1 MKPREL
7 SNYSVKTNGLV
18 SMSISDID
26 TNKRTVMGVGNA
38 YNFLDSQLDILT
50 SGASKN
56 SIKLNGPESDSIEK
70 IAHAFNHNLNTLPGK
85 ITKLEE
91 REVNIKGENVMCL
104 CFESKLSD
112 TQLGN
117 ELLAQYLDGTYNQ
130 HSIGFKYLKYQFLD
144 PQAHGN
150 SEDGKAWNKFKDSI
164 MNLGDYDA
172 IAGAMPD
179 WMPKQVLKVDEIKL
193 YEIST
198 VAFGANKLTPY
209 LGNKSGNPESLAL
222 MINNRLKQLHECVK
236 KGLQNDSAVH
246 NLKLQILQIES
257 MMDEIFSD
265 FSVKEFLR
273 TENKR
278 PDIEIVNNKSDN
290 NLFWKELFS

>member
-7 SNYSVKTNGLV
+7 SNYSVKENKIV
-18 SMSISDID
+18 SMSVTDID
-26 TNKRTVMGVGNA
+26 AAKRTVVGVGNA
-38 YNFLDSQLDILT
+38 YNFLDSQLDVLT
-50 SGASKN
+50 NGCSKN

-70 IAHAFNHNLNTLPGK
+70 ICHAFNHNLNTLPGK

-91 REVNIKGENVMCL
+91 REINIKGENVMCL

-130 HSIGFKYLKYQFLD
+130 HSIGFKYLKYNFLD
-144 PQAHGN
+144 PTAHGN

-164 MNLGDYDA
+164 INLDDYDA

-222 MINNRLKQLHECVK
+222 MINTRLKQLHECVK
-236 KGLQNDSAVH
+236 KGLQNDSAIH

-257 MMDEIFSD
+257 MMDEIFGD
-265 FSVKEFLR
+265 LTVKEFIR
-273 TENKR
+273 NENKR
-278 PDIEIVNNKSDN
+278 PDIEDITNKNDN

>member
-18 SMSISDID
+18 SMNISDID
-26 TNKRTVMGVGNA
+26 TSNRTVMGVGNA
-38 YNFLDSQLDILT
+38 YNFLDSQLDVLT
-50 SGASKN
+50 NGAAKN
-56 SIKLNGPESDSIEK
+56 SIRLNGPDSDSVEK

-130 HSIGFKYLKYQFLD
+130 HSIGFKYLKYKFLD
-144 PQAHGN
+144 PKAHGN
-150 SEDGKAWNKFKDSI
+150 SEAGKEWNQYKDSI
-164 MNLGDYDA
+164 INLNEYDA
-172 IAGAMPD
+172 IADAMPD
-179 WMPKQVLKVDEIKL
+179 WAPKNVLKVDEIKL

-222 MINNRLKQLHECVK
+222 MINTRLKQLHECVK
-236 KGLQNDSAVH
+236 RGLTNDSAVH

-257 MMDEIFSD
+257 MMEEIFGELT
-265 FSVKEFLR
+265 VKNFIREKNNQLD
-273 TENKR
+273 NQ
-278 PDIEIVNNKSDN
+278 IVDDKKEN